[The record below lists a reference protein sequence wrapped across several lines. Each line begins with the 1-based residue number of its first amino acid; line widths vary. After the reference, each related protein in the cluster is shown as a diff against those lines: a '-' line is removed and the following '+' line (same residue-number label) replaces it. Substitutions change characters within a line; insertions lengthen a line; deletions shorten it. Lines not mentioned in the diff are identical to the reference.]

1 MPIHTYIFNLSE
13 DVWPFIAAL
22 PASAREAEIQENAWL
37 SDREFIG
44 LRAEQAGQAV
54 QMLTPH
60 QPPSEFSNF
69 LDSLIPGITES
80 IVPEVHSG
88 QISLDALNN
97 ETVLNKLAESATISA
112 YCPSTAVY
120 RLVSKLSDRG
130 AAPVLADL
138 PSPSSWE
145 QVSAFSSKDG
155 FRKLIESLNLPNLTL
170 SPGEVFDDFET
181 AVEAAA
187 GRPAGRGVVLK
198 TQKGHSG
205 MGVAIFTPN
214 KLNGDASARSQ
225 QIRQQLLKDNGFWAK
240 FPIVVEDYIE
250 PDTTVGGGVPNV
262 EGYIDAQGKVKI
274 SYFCGMRVLP
284 SGTFAGVEIST
295 NIFSPELT
303 NRLIQIGETVGQVY
317 ADHGYR
323 GYFDVDMMA
332 GKDGQLYLA
341 ESNIRRTG
349 GTYAYHVARHFYGT
363 DFAEHHYVLTNM
375 MTLQPGDYTWSSI
388 MEQNQDLFFKPGGEI
403 GLIPTTP
410 SLLNQGQFG
419 YMVLAENREQAYQ
432 IETAF
437 QRNLAK

>member
-69 LDSLIPGITES
+69 LDSLIPGSTES

-112 YCPSTAVY
+112 YCPSIAVY
-120 RLVSKLSDRG
+120 RLVSKLTDRG

-187 GRPAGRGVVLK
+187 GRPAGRG
-198 TQKGHSG
+198 
-205 MGVAIFTPN
+205 
-214 KLNGDASARSQ
+214 
-225 QIRQQLLKDNGFWAK
+225 
-240 FPIVVEDYIE
+240 
-250 PDTTVGGGVPNV
+250 
-262 EGYIDAQGKVKI
+262 
-274 SYFCGMRVLP
+274 
-284 SGTFAGVEIST
+284 
-295 NIFSPELT
+295 NIYS
-303 NRLIQIGETVGQVY
+303 
-317 ADHGYR
+317 
-323 GYFDVDMMA
+323 
-332 GKDGQLYLA
+332 
-341 ESNIRRTG
+341 
-349 GTYAYHVARHFYGT
+349 
-363 DFAEHHYVLTNM
+363 
-375 MTLQPGDYTWSSI
+375 
-388 MEQNQDLFFKPGGEI
+388 
-403 GLIPTTP
+403 
-410 SLLNQGQFG
+410 
-419 YMVLAENREQAYQ
+419 
-432 IETAF
+432 
-437 QRNLAK
+437 